1 MGWDGA
7 PRGSVELEERGQ
19 ERLTGFDI
27 TVATKIR
34 SWRRLVALS
43 LNLSLSL
50 SQDTGQVGGSNWAG
64 ICVCVCGGGGAA
76 EIMAVLAPLPPIR
89 PVAGSHGGGQETTI
103 FGGMDYG
110 RRPCLNQV
118 CHSPLLDKGEV
129 MMWVHTFPT
138 LHSALNEFI
147 DHGDLPFASRERRAI
162 LAVR

>member
-64 ICVCVCGGGGAA
+64 ICVCVCGGGGQ
-76 EIMAVLAPLPPIR
+76 LRSWLGWPPCLR
-89 PVAGSHGGGQETTI
+89 SDQWLGRMVV
-103 FGGMDYG
+103 G
-110 RRPCLNQV
+110 RR
-118 CHSPLLDKGEV
+118 LLFLGVWTMD
-129 MMWVHTFPT
+129 
-138 LHSALNEFI
+138 
-147 DHGDLPFASRERRAI
+147 
-162 LAVR
+162 AVPV